1 MGISMMTRMEEEF
14 ARKWQMGAV
23 RLNKYLSEAGVCS
36 RREADR
42 MIEEGRILVDGMVAV
57 PGMKV
62 EDGQQ
67 VLVDGKPVERE
78 KEMILLAFYK
88 PVGVVCTT
96 DRRWGD
102 TTVEEFLHFPKR
114 VFSMGRLD
122 KNSEGLLLMTNHGD
136 IQNKIMKAGNYH
148 EKEYEVTVHK
158 PVTGDFLE
166 KMAAG
171 GIPIGEQVTR
181 SCKVEQMDQK
191 RFRIVLTQGL
201 NRQIRRMCEYCG
213 YQVERLIR
221 VRIMNICLGELKPG
235 EYRRV
240 SPQEQ
245 EILYEKIRDSKN
257 EISYE
262 RN

>member
-1 MGISMMTRMEEEF
+1 MEEEF
-14 ARKWQMGAV
+14 AERPFKGAV

-42 MIEEGRILVDGMVAV
+42 MIEAGRVLVDGAAAA

-67 VLVDGKPVERE
+67 VLVDGKPVKRE
-78 KEMILLAFYK
+78 KEMVLLAFYK

-96 DRRWGD
+96 DKRWGD

-114 VFSMGRLD
+114 IFSMGRLD

-136 IQNKIMKAGNYH
+136 IQNKIMKAGNFH

-158 PVTGDFLE
+158 PVTRAFLE
-166 KMAAG
+166 TMAAG
-171 GIPIGEQVTR
+171 GIPIGDQLTR
-181 SCKVEQMDQK
+181 PCRVEQMDQN

-201 NRQIRRMCEYCG
+201 NRQIRRMCEHCG
-213 YQVERLIR
+213 YRVERLIR
-221 VRIMNICLGELKPG
+221 VRVMNIRLGELKPG

-245 EILYEKIRDSKN
+245 EILYEQIRDSKN